1 MALNIEGATIGYD
14 ADNVEKALNNL
25 EVNCIN
31 ATIDKMNSS
40 MSTLFDAVNA
50 AWVGVSANQFMENMS
65 YDKDQVVQALRE
77 TYDVLKGEI
86 DDIVAKMAAMDEDL
100 VEAREK

>member
-50 AWVGVSANQFMENMS
+50 AWVGVSANQ
-65 YDKDQVVQALRE
+65 VVQALRE